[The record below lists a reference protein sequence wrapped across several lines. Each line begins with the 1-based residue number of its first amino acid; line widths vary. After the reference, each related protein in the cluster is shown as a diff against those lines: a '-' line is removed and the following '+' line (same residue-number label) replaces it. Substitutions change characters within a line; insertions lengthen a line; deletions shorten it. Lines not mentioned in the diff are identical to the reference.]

1 MVTGARRMLGAT
13 IKRQPINQ
21 QKRKCTRAD
30 PTQTG
35 ILLKNYD
42 AEARPSAE
50 RLADMSQ
57 ETNLCAALIAFT
69 ALTDISVG
77 CLVCFP
83 PTAMQTRRLDQK
95 VVLTEEKDRWQE

>member
-1 MVTGARRMLGAT
+1 MVAGAGRMSSAT

-30 PTQTG
+30 PTQTR

-50 RLADMSQ
+50 QFADMSQ
-57 ETNLCAALIAFT
+57 KTNLCAVLIAFA
-69 ALTDISVG
+69 ALSDICIGSRSCASAFFFSMLSG
-77 CLVCFP
+77 SP
-83 PTAMQTRRLDQK
+83 
-95 VVLTEEKDRWQE
+95 